1 MKKISRL
8 SAAVLALTMA
18 LMLCACGSAG
28 GNSGSG
34 KSLLEH
40 GLDVVATM
48 EEMASS
54 DEYVNF
60 YTGSK
65 EMAEIINE
73 IGEGDYSAPAAVYKL
88 TIDEKAI
95 EEWAMLSGAEG
106 LSETLKAAV
115 TQKAVGAALITQI
128 NAQSGATTLAATSIC
143 TAGKTFVS
151 TEASGS
157 MVYIYAYENGCP
169 AAVSFVE
176 GEDHA
181 VAATGNFILN
191 DDFDSSSEDTI
202 RAFFEVT
209 GVKVESIPFD

>member
-1 MKKISRL
+1 MKRRMVALVMAFALVL
-8 SAAVLALTMA
+8 S
-18 LMLCACGSAG
+18 LCACGVENSAKTE
-28 GNSGSG
+28 S
-34 KSLLEH
+34 KTLLEH
-40 GLDVVATM
+40 GLDVIATM
-48 EEMASS
+48 EEMAGSE
-54 DEYVNF
+54 EYVNF

-73 IGEGDYSAPAAVYKL
+73 IGAGDYSAPAAVYKL
-88 TIDEKAI
+88 TIDETAI
-95 EEWAMLSGAEG
+95 EEWTMLSGAEG
-106 LSETLKAAV
+106 LSDNLKAAV

-151 TEASGS
+151 TEASGT
-157 MVYIYAYENGCP
+157 MVYIFAYENGCP

-191 DDFDSSSEDTI
+191 DGFDTSSEDTI

-209 GVKVESIPFD
+209 GVKVESIPLD